1 MVHEQD
7 TRPVALVTGATQYTG
22 FTTAVLFAKRGYRV
36 CITSRSL
43 QKAEDAAKRL
53 REQAPDAEALP
64 LKMTPS
70 SVSETQAAF
79 ARVKEAFGRLD
90 VFVANA
96 TAACRFKNILNTT
109 EEDYDFI
116 MNSNTKAYFFGTQA
130 AARLMIETG
139 VKGSIVLIG
148 SVHSRGALPNR
159 IPYAISKGGIE
170 VLARNAAYELGKY
183 GIRVNL
189 LIAGAIVNQKFLE
202 QTEEEKEARRAAWP
216 LGRESYPEDI
226 AKAVYFLASPE
237 ARTITGTSLTV
248 DSGVSACLLKYE
260 KEWEKIG

>member
-1 MVHEQD
+1 MD
-7 TRPVALVTGATQYTG
+7 NNIRPVVLVTGATQYTG
-22 FTTAVLFAKRGYRV
+22 FTTAVYFAEHGYRV
-36 CITSRSL
+36 CITSRDL
-43 QKAEDAAKRL
+43 KKAQDAARRL
-53 REQAPDAEALP
+53 LEKVPEAEVLP
-64 LKMTPS
+64 LGMVPS
-70 SVSETQAAF
+70 DVKQTQAAF
-79 ARVKEAFGRLD
+79 AAVKETFGRLD
-90 VFVANA
+90 CFVANA

-116 MNSNTKAYFFGTQA
+116 MNSNTKGYFFGTQA
-130 AARLMIETG
+130 AAKLMIETG
-139 VKGSIVLIG
+139 VAGSIVLIG

-216 LGRESYPEDI
+216 LGKESYPEDI
-226 AKAVYFLASPE
+226 AKAIYFLASPD

-248 DSGVSACLLKYE
+248 DSGVTACLVKYE
-260 KEWEKIG
+260 KNWETIG